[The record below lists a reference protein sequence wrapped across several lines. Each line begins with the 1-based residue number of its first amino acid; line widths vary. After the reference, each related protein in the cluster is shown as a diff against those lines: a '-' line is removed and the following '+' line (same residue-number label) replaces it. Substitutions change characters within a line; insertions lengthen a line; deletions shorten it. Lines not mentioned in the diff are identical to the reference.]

1 MPSVKKKGGA
11 IGEVERKFILENM
24 NKKTVEEIAEHLGRD
39 VKVVEKVIRT
49 HIDLPQAS
57 NQTARFH
64 LKKSTYWKQLKEAFD
79 ENELVAIE
87 EEYVKLVQ
95 QFREDIVASEEIQ
108 LLDLIKLGILQ
119 HRNLKGK
126 QNIITNMHRYQR
138 MVDDILKKAN
148 GNFSELTVDD
158 QQNIMELNKNI
169 EACRG
174 AESARTVEFN
184 ELQKQK
190 NVLFDKVM
198 GSRDQRVTEIL
209 NSKITFAGLIKELV
223 NRDKQ
228 IEESRFL
235 ELGKKAVDKEYN
247 RLMQPYKYADEIIDN
262 PIICADVVDKLEQQD
277 KQLNEEKNESTG

>member
-11 IGEVERKFILENM
+11 IGEVERKFILDNM
-24 NKKTVEEIAEHLGRD
+24 NKKTVEEIAEHLNRD
-39 VKVVEKVIRT
+39 VKIVDKVIRT
-49 HIDLPQAS
+49 YIDLPQAN

-64 LKKSTYWKQLKEAFD
+64 LKKSSYWRQLKEAFD

-87 EEYVKLVQ
+87 DEYVKLVQ

-119 HRNLKGK
+119 QRNLKGK
-126 QNIITNMHRYQR
+126 QNIITNMQRYQK
-138 MVDDILKKAN
+138 MVDDILGKAD
-148 GNFSELTVDD
+148 GNFSAVTPDS
-158 QQNIMELNKNI
+158 QQQIMEINKNI
-169 EACRG
+169 QACMG
-174 AESARTVEFN
+174 AESARTAEFN

-235 ELGKKAVDKEYN
+235 ELGKMAVEKEYK
-247 RLMQPYKYADEIIDN
+247 RLMQPYKYADETIDN
-262 PIICADVVDKLEQQD
+262 PIICADVVEQLEQQD
-277 KQLNEEKNESTG
+277 QKITEETNGTE